1 MCCGRCSGKFAQKMM
16 PMWGCVQRW
25 LRRSDPGPGE
35 LPQRLPVPAV
45 GHAGRDGGPG
55 DQTFRC
61 WALTRNSDLLSVHN
75 GRRAVVSSPEQQT
88 RPMAKR
94 CLLAL
99 PATEGRLS
107 QVVTVVLADDSSLNQ
122 PLVAQPRRYDR
133 DLRLAMMPA

>member
-1 MCCGRCSGKFAQKMM
+1 M
-16 PMWGCVQRW
+16 
-25 LRRSDPGPGE
+25 
-35 LPQRLPVPAV
+35 